1 MKVKFI
7 TLSLLLLFLL
17 ISFSQVTAQEGE
29 LPKSQMFLIHEDEV
43 LPYMT
48 DKYEAAVK
56 NFVKVLTDSK
66 VEETSFS
73 VTQVNYTTYSFVTPV
88 NDYDG
93 LAKYFGMSDAMV
105 EKVGKDKFDQAMS
118 QFDGCYDTHR
128 NYLLTLRNDL
138 SYKATVGLDP
148 EEGLNFRHFDYY
160 YVVPG
165 KEDEMIEILKEWK
178 ALFEAK
184 NIEQAYR
191 VYIGGIGTHYQTVIM
206 VKPDKGRVEWA
217 ISSDKR
223 NELGGEEWD
232 KLLDKTISI
241 VQKFDHMS
249 GRMRPDLFYM
259 P

>member
-17 ISFSQVTAQEGE
+17 ISFSQVTAQEEE

-73 VTQVNYTTYSFVTPV
+73 VTQVNYSTYSFVIPV

-105 EKVGKDKFDQAMS
+105 EKVGKDKFDQTMS

-138 SYKATVGLDP
+138 SYKATVGLDAK
-148 EEGLNFRHFDYY
+148 EGLHFRHFDYF

-165 KEDEMIEILKEWK
+165 KEDEMIEILKEQK
-178 ALFEAK
+178 ALYEAK

-191 VYIGGIGTHYQTVIM
+191 VYIGGIGTHYQTVLL
-206 VKPDKGRVEWA
+206 VRPDKGRVEWA
-217 ISSDKR
+217 ISSEKR
-223 NELGGEEWD
+223 NELGGEEMD
-232 KLLDKTISI
+232 KLLEKTGSI
-241 VQKFDHMS
+241 LQKFEHMS
-249 GRMRPDLFYM
+249 GRMRPDLYYM

>member
-17 ISFSQVTAQEGE
+17 ISFSQVTAQEEE

-43 LPYMT
+43 LPSMWK
-48 DKYEAAVK
+48 KYEAAVK

-73 VTQVNYTTYSFVTPV
+73 VVQVNHLTYSFIIPV

-93 LAKYFGMSDAMV
+93 LAKHFGMRDAMI

-128 NYLLTLRNDL
+128 DYLLTLRNDL
-138 SYKATVGLDP
+138 SYKATVGLNP
-148 EEGLNFRHFDYY
+148 EEGFNFRHFDYW
-160 YVVPG
+160 YVIPG

-178 ALFEAK
+178 ALYEAK

-191 VYIGGIGTHYQTVIM
+191 VYIGGIGTHYQTFILVR
-206 VKPDKGRVEWA
+206 PDKGRVEWA
-217 ISSDKR
+217 ISSEKR
-223 NELGGEEWD
+223 NELGGKEMD
-232 KLLDKTISI
+232 KLLEKTLSI
-241 VQKFDHMS
+241 IQKFEHMN
-249 GRMRPDLFYM
+249 GRMRPDLYYM